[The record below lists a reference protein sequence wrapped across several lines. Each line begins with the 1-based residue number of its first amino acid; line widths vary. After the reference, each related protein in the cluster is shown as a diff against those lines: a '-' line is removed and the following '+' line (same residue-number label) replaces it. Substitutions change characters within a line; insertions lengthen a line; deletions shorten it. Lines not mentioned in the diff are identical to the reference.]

1 MDAYL
6 LFINSKKIL
15 IAIKKGLVEGY
26 SVSKAGNFE
35 LIEGNYG
42 YIEHHSGYLEHHSG
56 YLEHHSVF
64 IEGHSVLNLVLR
76 SIILCQYGNK
86 YV

>member
-35 LIEGNYG
+35 LIVGNYG
-42 YIEHHSGYLEHHSG
+42 YIEHHSG